1 MQAYEMNLLKKQ
13 SKRILLMREFAEMMS
28 KTPSTLSAL
37 QDIKIKQ
44 LKEENALLEEETLKL
59 QEYLHDISHSNE
71 LTNKEN
77 QRMRELMKQP
87 DKNSKGDDNQKEK
100 IDEKIKIRR
109 LEEDNKELMKQRNN
123 LYQTSSDLRVE
134 IDDLNGQIR
143 TLKRNV
149 SSLENQL
156 ELYNS
161 GDNDIALK
169 SKKTMDE
176 LQAEIHKWISKH
188 NEEVSSKQQVTVELT
203 EKRERVLELHE
214 ENQKLD
220 GQLQEL
226 KKMNEMLS
234 EKSKSYGTTIETL
247 RDQINQNQKRMKDVI
262 IKEGQMEAIEQRHK
276 EIVNGLS
283 QQLDEEQRT
292 SGERFNQMIENLK
305 EKFSQSKL
313 TQEEI
318 RSEQN
323 VKLTQMKIKI
333 QRLEMD
339 NQALRDAQEKM
350 ASVASSQEEKD
361 QMILSLNKSISELN
375 IQIEV
380 LERKIRDLEL
390 KKLFKINGPGGKDE
404 SYRKLEE
411 ELMRTKS
418 SLDNIS
424 LENKRLSETLN
435 RKERS
440 LMHLEEDNKQTMK
453 RNNDI
458 YNQGANDYMRE
469 LQKKDDEIIRQK
481 TLFSDFKAEI
491 ERKLKQHEELE
502 DKLMSHSKQTIRN
515 YEHKLKEL
523 EAENDDLK
531 HKYHILERMVV

>member
-87 DKNSKGDDNQKEK
+87 DTNSKGDDNQKEK

-458 YNQGANDYMRE
+458 YNQGTNDYMRE

>member
-1 MQAYEMNLLKKQ
+1 
-13 SKRILLMREFAEMMS
+13 MMS

-87 DKNSKGDDNQKEK
+87 DTNSKGDDNQKEK

-458 YNQGANDYMRE
+458 YNQGTNDYMRE